1 MHESGDITLTNIS
14 NIGDN
19 GTSFGMA

>member
-1 MHESGDITLTNIS
+1 MHESGDPTLTNIT
-14 NIGDN
+14 NKGDK

>member
-1 MHESGDITLTNIS
+1 MHESGDPTLTNIS
-14 NIGDN
+14 NKGDK